1 MYQAAKISNY
11 NFQKNNNM
19 ASEEELV
26 LVTGATG
33 YIATH
38 IVQQLLQAGYRV
50 RGTVRSLKN
59 EEKVKPLYELC
70 PEANDKLE
78 LVECNLL
85 DENCWDAAVKDCTYV
100 LHTASP
106 VPLVN
111 PKDED
116 EVIKPAV
123 DGTMFVLRASQ
134 KAGTVKRIVL
144 TSSAAAIVYF
154 ANPKRRFLTEQDWSD
169 LKYNNISVYSK
180 SKTLAEKAAW
190 DFIKEN
196 GKMEMATI
204 NPTYV
209 LGPIICGGYA
219 SIMVILKRLLNAQA
233 PILPNLSFAIC
244 DVRDVAA
251 AHVKAM
257 TVPEAAGHRHIVDN
271 GSLWYYQIANVVDE
285 EFRRQGYKIPTRTA
299 PNFFFH
305 IVALFDGTVKR
316 ILPALG
322 NKSEFD
328 NSRLRNVLGITPI
341 PIQKSILDM
350 CYSLIET
357 GRVKKTPEYRG
368 N

>member
-1 MYQAAKISNY
+1 
-11 NFQKNNNM
+11 M
-19 ASEEELV
+19 ASVEELV

-70 PEANDKLE
+70 PEENDKLE
-78 LVECNLL
+78 LVECDLL

-106 VPLVN
+106 LPLSH

-134 KAGTVKRIVL
+134 KAGTVKRLVL
-144 TSSAAAIVYF
+144 TSSAAAMEYF
-154 ANPKRRFLTEQDWSD
+154 DNPEGRLVTEQDWSD
-169 LKYNNISVYSK
+169 LKYHKMDSYIK
-180 SKTLAEKAAW
+180 SKTQAEKAAW

-204 NPTYV
+204 NPTNV
-209 LGPIICGGYA
+209 LGPAICGGYA
-219 SIMVILKRLLNAQA
+219 AIMKLLQMLLDAEV
-233 PILPNLSFAIC
+233 PLLPNVSFAIC

-251 AHVKAM
+251 AHIKAM
-257 TVPEAAGHRHIVDN
+257 TIPEAEGHRHIADN
-271 GSLWYYQIANVVDE
+271 GTLWFYQIANIVAK
-285 EFRRQGYKIPTRTA
+285 EFRPQGYKVPTRTG
-299 PNFFFH
+299 PNFLFH
-305 IVALFDGTVKR
+305 IMALFNEVAKR
-316 ILPALG
+316 LVPDLG
-322 NKSEFD
+322 RKTEYD

-341 PIQKSILDM
+341 PVEKSILDM
-350 CYSLIET
+350 CYSMIET
-357 GRVKKTPEYRG
+357 GRVKKTPEYKG